1 MKHKPY
7 ALALAATLCTAVSTT
22 GFATTN
28 ELLDLSGMTE
38 LASTIVTAEVI
49 SSEVDSTA
57 DQVTTRVTLR
67 VTDEIKGN
75 TLDVITVTL
84 PGGSYQKGRFRVGEV
99 SAGTP
104 QLFADQ
110 DALLFLTEGSQS
122 NSYNIVGH
130 SQGYMIIREEGGKQM
145 LQNTTTGGAAISV
158 DTMTQQIKDMEVN

>member
-1 MKHKPY
+1 MKYKPY
-7 ALALAATLCTAVSTT
+7 ALALTAMLGSAVSTT
-22 GFATTN
+22 SLATTN

-49 SSEVDSTA
+49 SSEVDSSS
-57 DQVTTRVTLR
+57 DQVSTRVTLR

-75 TLDVITVTL
+75 TLETITVTL
-84 PGGSYQKGRFRVGEV
+84 PGGSYKKGRFRVGEV

-122 NSYNIVGH
+122 NSYNIVGY
-130 SQGYMIIREEGGKQM
+130 SQGYMSIREEGGKQM
-145 LQNTTTGGAAISV
+145 LQNTTTGGKAISV
-158 DTMTQQIKDMEVN
+158 DVMKQQIREMEAQ

>member
-7 ALALAATLCTAVSTT
+7 ALALAAALSTAVSTT

-49 SSEVDSTA
+49 SSEVDSSA
-57 DQVTTRVTLR
+57 NQVSTRVTLR

-75 TLDVITVTL
+75 TLETITVTL
-84 PGGSYQKGRFRVGEV
+84 PGGSYRTGRFRVGEV

-104 QLFADQ
+104 QMFADQ

-122 NSYNIVGH
+122 NSYSIVGH
-130 SQGYMIIREEGGKQM
+130 SQGYMSIREEGGKQM
-145 LQNTTTGGAAISV
+145 LQNTTTGGRAISV
-158 DTMTQQIKDMEVN
+158 DTMKQQILELEAN